1 MWILSASGTSKI
13 IFTSA
18 VVGATRTHVSLI
30 DDRHFVEHFFR
41 VKALAQRRSKSSFPR
56 IGREDMIGEW
66 GGTRDKPKNVCAG
79 G

>member
-1 MWILSASGTSKI
+1 M
-13 IFTSA
+13 
-18 VVGATRTHVSLI
+18 I
-30 DDRHFVEHFFR
+30 DISWNIFFR